1 MNGPKITG
9 RAAAIQMNSSS
20 EVTHNLEQA
29 ADLINQSVK
38 SGATLVALPENF
50 ALMPR
55 HESDRMA
62 VAEVPGNGP
71 IQEFLAGQAKHHG
84 IRLVGGT
91 VPLMASGGKKF
102 HASCL
107 FFGPDGRC
115 LARYDKI
122 HLFDVVV
129 SDSEAYRESD
139 YFAAGDAG
147 SENQVCIDTPQG
159 RLGLT
164 ICYDVRFPE
173 LYRRLSVRGA
183 AIFTVPSAFT
193 ATTGRAHW
201 EALLRARAIEN
212 LAYVIAP
219 GQSGTHN
226 SGRVTFGHSMIIDP
240 WGKIL
245 DRLTDEPEGVVI
257 ADIDQDRLKSIRRHF
272 PSLQHRRL

>member
-1 MNGPKITG
+1 
-9 RAAAIQMNSSS
+9 MNSSS
-20 EVTHNLEQA
+20 EVAQNLERA
-29 ADLINQSVK
+29 AVLINQSVEY
-38 SGATLVALPENF
+38 GAALVALPENF

-62 VAEVPGNGP
+62 VAEEPGHGP
-71 IQEFLAGQAKHHG
+71 IQDFLAGQAKHHG

-91 VPLMASGGKKF
+91 VPLMAAGEKKF

-139 YFAAGDAG
+139 FFTAGDAG
-147 SENQVCIDTPQG
+147 TENQICVDTPQG

-173 LYRRLSVRGA
+173 LYRELSGRGA

-193 ATTGRAHW
+193 ATTGGAHW
-201 EALLRARAIEN
+201 EILLRARAIEN

-219 GQSGTHN
+219 GQSGTHE

-245 DRLTDEPEGVVI
+245 HRLTDEPEGVVI
-257 ADIDQDRLKSIRRHF
+257 ADIDQDRLKSIRRYF
-272 PSLQHRRL
+272 PSLRHRRL

>member
-1 MNGPKITG
+1 MTTTG
-9 RAAAIQMNSSS
+9 RTAAIQMNSSS
-20 EVTHNLEQA
+20 EVAQNLERA
-29 ADLINQSVK
+29 AVLINQSVEY
-38 SGATLVALPENF
+38 GAALVALPENF

-62 VAEVPGNGP
+62 VVEEPGHGP
-71 IQEFLAGQAKHHG
+71 IQDFLAGQAKHHG

-91 VPLMASGGKKF
+91 VPLMAAGEKKF

-139 YFAAGDAG
+139 FFAAGDART
-147 SENQVCIDTPQG
+147 ENQVCVDTPQG

-173 LYRRLSVRGA
+173 LYRELSSRARRFLRYRRRLQPPPAG
-183 AIFTVPSAFT
+183 
-193 ATTGRAHW
+193 TTGRSCCGPGP
-201 EALLRARAIEN
+201 LRTWPTS
-212 LAYVIAP
+212 LP
-219 GQSGTHN
+219 PD
-226 SGRVTFGHSMIIDP
+226 RVGPM
-240 WGKIL
+240 K
-245 DRLTDEPEGVVI
+245 VAV
-257 ADIDQDRLKSIRRHF
+257 
-272 PSLQHRRL
+272 